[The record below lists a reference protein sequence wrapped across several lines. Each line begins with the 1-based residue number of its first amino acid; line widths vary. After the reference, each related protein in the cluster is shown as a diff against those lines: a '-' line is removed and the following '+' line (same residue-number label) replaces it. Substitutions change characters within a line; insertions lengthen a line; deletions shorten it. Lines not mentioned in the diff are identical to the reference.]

1 MRKQILCLC
10 VTILFLFS
18 GCDNL
23 STEQTTND
31 STTSTT
37 TATVN
42 TTTTESTTIV
52 STEDDLTTTTV
63 TNSASGSGQ
72 TETTTSATTIQT
84 TSTAVSGTTT
94 TQTATTTQSTTT
106 ATSATAPEEITFK
119 ATVRENGQNKT
130 IAGVTVTVYTN
141 GNPTPV
147 GSAVTDQSG
156 VARITLLKSNSYRV
170 VLSTLPNGYE
180 ANAEYIFTSA
190 TVNISIRKAAVQ
202 NETDHSQAQYAV
214 GKKMTN
220 FTLTDTDGNTY
231 KLYDLLEE
239 NQLVVLDFWYTTCEP
254 CKSEFPFFE
263 AVGNKYSSKMKL
275 LAIDPIDN
283 ANSITRLRNQ
293 LNANSK
299 TAVSFPMMR
308 DTCNLYLGFGVYTY
322 PTTVFIDS
330 NGMILDIHIGAYES
344 ESAFSKA
351 VERYLY

>member
-1 MRKQILCLC
+1 MCKQMLCLC
-10 VTILFLFS
+10 FAILFLLS
-18 GCDNL
+18 GCGNPT
-23 STEQTTND
+23 TEQTTNN

-37 TATVN
+37 TATVI
-42 TTTTESTTIV
+42 TTTTESTTII
-52 STEDDLTTTTV
+52 STEDDITTTTV
-63 TNSASGSGQ
+63 TNSTSGSSQ
-72 TETTTSATTIQT
+72 TETPTSATTIQT
-84 TSTAVSGTTT
+84 TTTTGSTTTT

-106 ATSATAPEEITFK
+106 ASDTTPEEITFK

-130 IAGVTVTVYTN
+130 VAGVTVTVYTN
-141 GNPTPV
+141 GNPIPA
-147 GSAVTDQSG
+147 GSGVTDQSG

-202 NETDHSQAQYAV
+202 NEADHSQAQYAV

-263 AVGNKYSSKMKL
+263 AVANKYSSKMKL
-275 LAIDPIDN
+275 LAIDPIDS

-322 PTTVFIDS
+322 PTTVFIDAS
-330 NGMILDIHIGAYES
+330 GMILDIHIGAYES

-351 VERYLY
+351 VERYLH